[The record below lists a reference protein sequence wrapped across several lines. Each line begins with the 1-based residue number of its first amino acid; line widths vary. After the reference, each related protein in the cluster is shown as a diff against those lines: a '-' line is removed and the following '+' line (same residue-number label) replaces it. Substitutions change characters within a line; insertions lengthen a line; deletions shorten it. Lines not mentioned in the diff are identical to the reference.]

1 MRSKFFYW
9 LPRVLTILSI
19 LFMALFSLDSF
30 GGNGSVWKKMLVFLM
45 HNIPV
50 LILTVI
56 LIIAWKREVAGGIL
70 LILVS
75 LAGCIFF
82 HSFTGNPGSIIVITP
97 FFLEGLLFVLHGTVN
112 KKNGAMVER

>member
-19 LFMALFSLDSF
+19 LFMAMFSLDSF
-30 GGNGSVWKKMLVFLM
+30 GGNASVWKKILTLLI

-50 LILTVI
+50 YILIII
-56 LIIAWKREVAGGIL
+56 LIIAWKREVTGGIM

-75 LAGCIFF
+75 IAMGIFF
-82 HSFTGNPGSIIVITP
+82 HSFTTNPGSIPVIAP
-97 FFLEGLLFVLHGTVN
+97 FFLEGLLFVLHGIVI
-112 KKNGAMVER
+112 RSISD

>member
-30 GGNGSVWKKMLVFLM
+30 GGNGSVGKKMLVFLM

-50 LILTVI
+50 FILVGI

-70 LILVS
+70 MIVVS
-75 LAGCIFF
+75 IAGGIFF
-82 HSFTGNPGSIIVITP
+82 HSFTGNSGSIIVIAP
-97 FFLEGLLFVLHGTVN
+97 FFLEGSLFLLHGIVN
-112 KKNGAMVER
+112 K

>member
-30 GGNGSVWKKMLVFLM
+30 GGNESAGKKMLVFLM

-50 LILTVI
+50 FILVVI
-56 LIIAWKREVAGGIL
+56 LIIAWKREVAGGII
-70 LILVS
+70 LILAS
-75 LAGCIFF
+75 LTGCLFF
-82 HSFTGNPGSIIVITP
+82 HSFTGNSGSIIVIAP
-97 FFLEGLLFVLHGTVN
+97 FFLEGSLFLLHGIVN
-112 KKNGAMVER
+112 K

>member
-19 LFMALFSLDSF
+19 FFMALFSLDSF
-30 GGNGSVWKKMLVFLM
+30 GGNASAWKKMLAFLI

-50 LILTVI
+50 LILIII

-70 LILVS
+70 MIAAS
-75 LAGCIFF
+75 IAGGIFF
-82 HSFTGNPGSIIVITP
+82 HSFTGNPGSIIVIAP
-97 FFLEGLLFVLHGTVN
+97 FFLEGLLFLLHGLVN
-112 KKNGAMVER
+112 K

>member
-30 GGNGSVWKKMLVFLM
+30 GGNESVWKKLLAFLI

-50 LILTVI
+50 FILIII
-56 LIIAWKREVAGGIL
+56 LIIAWKREVVGGII
-70 LILVS
+70 LIVVS
-75 LAGCIFF
+75 IAGSIFF
-82 HSFTGNPGSIIVITP
+82 HSFTGNPGSIVVIAP
-97 FFLEGLLFVLHGTVN
+97 FFLEGLLFVLHGLVN
-112 KKNGAMVER
+112 K